1 MQGHTSEEDL
11 TKGSFYAGSDIC
23 FHAEHKHRSGI
34 CPLLKT
40 KASKLT
46 MSVWKSGGVV
56 LKFGRSSDEHLM
68 TAVQLWSQSH
78 PHLCSW
84 VTSALVHQLPPLV
97 HDAHNRSPTCWPC
110 PDLPVDE
117 DRFHAGT
124 PGVTEARMI
133 DYKSTAKQGLWPL
146 MGASCSLL
154 RSHEKKEDKTKGRKS
169 EDDSAAVEASSQ
181 SLRHT
186 PGFFCLWF
194 TVAVVCLLITPFS
207 TSGLHLHGAKKDEPG
222 YYRCWT

>member
-1 MQGHTSEEDL
+1 
-11 TKGSFYAGSDIC
+11 
-23 FHAEHKHRSGI
+23 
-34 CPLLKT
+34 
-40 KASKLT
+40 
-46 MSVWKSGGVV
+46 
-56 LKFGRSSDEHLM
+56 M

-84 VTSALVHQLPPLV
+84 LPP
-97 HDAHNRSPTCWPC
+97 ASTAGPWCYNRSPTCWPC
-110 PDLPVDE
+110 PDLPGGE

-124 PGVTEARMI
+124 SGVTEARMI

-169 EDDSAAVEASSQ
+169 EDDLAAVEASSE

-207 TSGLHLHGAKKDEPG
+207 TSGLHLHGAKKKKKMSLVTIDAG
-222 YYRCWT
+222 HKVKYGS